1 MPCSTLKKTSA
12 EWPRKR
18 ESLFFGELD
27 EPGDFRGFKE
37 IERTR
42 RKGSFIKEM
51 EMSADRTWHSIGLLS
66 NVRFLSKRKILIYF
80 LEFSLV
86 LSRSNNMDLV

>member
-1 MPCSTLKKTSA
+1 MIREKTGALFHLEEMSA
-12 EWPRKR
+12 EWPQKR
-18 ESLFFGELD
+18 ESLFFGKLD

-42 RKGSFIKEM
+42 RKDSFIKEM

-66 NVRFLSKRKILIYF
+66 NVRFLSK
-80 LEFSLV
+80 
-86 LSRSNNMDLV
+86 